1 MSVESNK
8 VIARRI
14 VQEILVEG
22 REESIPELFTEDF
35 YSHAWSPM
43 YGPGLGGA
51 AGIIRFTKGAFK
63 NVQCE
68 ILDVIAEEDRAAT
81 FFTYYAE
88 HVGDMFG
95 LSGEGRSFKEPIV
108 HILRFRDGKVC
119 EHWRV
124 ENELS
129 MMKQLGRLPESFEYE
144 ATAENMKY

>member
-1 MSVESNK
+1 MPSWKKPPGGTV
-8 VIARRI
+8 V
-14 VQEILVEG
+14 LDG
-22 REESIPELFTEDF
+22 DCPEDAFGALLQT
-35 YSHAWSPM
+35 
-43 YGPGLGGA
+43 A
-51 AGIIRFTKGAFK
+51 AGFRAAHVRCYRAGADR
-63 NVQCE
+63 E

-95 LSGEGRSFKEPIV
+95 LAGEGRSFKEPIV

-129 MMKQLGRLPESFEYE
+129 MMKQLGRLPATFEYE